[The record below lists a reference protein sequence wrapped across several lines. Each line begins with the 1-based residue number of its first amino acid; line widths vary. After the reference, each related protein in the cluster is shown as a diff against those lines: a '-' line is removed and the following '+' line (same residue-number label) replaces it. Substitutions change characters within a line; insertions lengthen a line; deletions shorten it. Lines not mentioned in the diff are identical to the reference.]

1 MCLGQNLDMGITP
14 CPHLVVL
21 VRGCW
26 QGAIAGEEVGVAD
39 ADVEGLPA
47 ETLSYFYK
55 LQRDKYF
62 QSAPALFS
70 LDALPPGALPCQ
82 QEHDSE

>member
-1 MCLGQNLDMGITP
+1 MVTPQARKSTWLGCSKMCLGQNLDMGITP

-39 ADVEGLPA
+39 ADVEALPA
-47 ETLSYFYK
+47 DTLSYFYK
-55 LQRDKYF
+55 PNR
-62 QSAPALFS
+62 
-70 LDALPPGALPCQ
+70 
-82 QEHDSE
+82 

>member
-1 MCLGQNLDMGITP
+1 M
-14 CPHLVVL
+14 
-21 VRGCW
+21 
-26 QGAIAGEEVGVAD
+26 AD